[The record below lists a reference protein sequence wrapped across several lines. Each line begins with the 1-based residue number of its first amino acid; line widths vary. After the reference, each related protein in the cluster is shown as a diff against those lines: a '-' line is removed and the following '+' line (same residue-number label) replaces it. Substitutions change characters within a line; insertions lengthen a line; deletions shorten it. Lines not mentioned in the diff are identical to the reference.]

1 MLTLRE
7 QVFSPNLEEKN
18 SNFVLTH
25 WVDGIDGV
33 HVHHRSGFSDI
44 RFAFVA
50 TELVSHPTPHG
61 LADQRSPRDWLAGLG
76 RWAIS
81 KDQRTQI
88 GCELLYQLRRYALND
103 ARAAAVLR
111 HGSG

>member
-50 TELVSHPTPHG
+50 PELVSHATPHG

-76 RWAIS
+76 RWAIFQ
-81 KDQRTQI
+81 DQRT
-88 GCELLYQLRRYALND
+88 
-103 ARAAAVLR
+103 
-111 HGSG
+111 